1 MIEFTK
7 LHGNGNDFIVIDEF
21 ENKIIPENEKAD
33 FAVKYCRRKFG
44 IGADGV
50 LYISGSDRADMKM
63 RLMQP
68 DASEAEMCGNGIR
81 CLVKYAYD
89 SGYIGLGEA
98 TVETI
103 ADTYHVQTRE
113 DENGFWVK
121 VNMGKPLVKRSD
133 IPAKGNPED
142 DFININLYGY
152 PVSVVNTGVPHAV
165 IFVDDLDLDIL
176 DISPKI
182 RFDQMFPIGANVNFV
197 KVDSEDQ
204 ITIRTYERGVEDE
217 TLSCG
222 TGSVASAYISN
233 LLKKVNN
240 PLSVHTKGGVLNIE
254 LEDNGFLYMEGP
266 AKTIYKGVIFK

>member
-21 ENKIIPENEKAD
+21 ENEIVPENQKAD

-44 IGADGV
+44 IGADGI
-50 LYISGSDRADMKM
+50 LYISGSDKADMKM
-63 RLMQP
+63 RLLQP

-89 SGYIGLGEA
+89 NGYINLGES

-103 ADTYHVQTRE
+103 ADVYNVKTRK
-113 DENGFWVK
+113 DDGGFWVK
-121 VNMGKPLVKRSD
+121 VNMGKPLTKRSD
-133 IPAKGNPED
+133 IPAQGDSDD
-142 DFININLYGY
+142 DFINVDLHDY

-165 IFVDDLDLDIL
+165 IFVENLDFNIQNTA
-176 DISPKI
+176 PKI
-182 RFDQMFPIGANVNFV
+182 RFDETFPNGANVNFV
-197 KVDSEDQ
+197 RIDSNDE

-233 LLKKVNN
+233 LLGKVNN
-240 PLSVHTKGGVLNIE
+240 PVLVHTKGGMLNIE
-254 LEDNGFLYMEGP
+254 LDGKGFLYMEGP
-266 AKTIYKGVIFK
+266 AETIYKGVTFK